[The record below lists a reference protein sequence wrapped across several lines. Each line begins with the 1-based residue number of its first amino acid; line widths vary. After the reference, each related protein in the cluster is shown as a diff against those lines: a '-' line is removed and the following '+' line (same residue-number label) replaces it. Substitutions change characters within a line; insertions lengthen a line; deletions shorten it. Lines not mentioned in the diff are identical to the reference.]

1 MRTVGGQAGPLG
13 RGFQM
18 PGEVLTLAFEELGS
32 IHLLASNL
40 QFTRNH
46 AIDFSVFYD
55 IDTVMST
62 GNKYIQ
68 EHSARLEDL
77 FITRRQFLQ
86 RAGMG
91 FGMLGLATLLGEEL
105 LNSKAVADE
114 AATLAP
120 RTPPLPSKA
129 KHVVHIFAQGAPSHV
144 DTWDPK
150 PALAQYNGQTLPG
163 MEGVAMASPFKFEK
177 KGKSGTEVSEVF
189 PKIGELV
196 DEMAVVRIMFTD
208 IQTT

>member
-1 MRTVGGQAGPLG
+1 MRTVGGQAGHLG
-13 RGFQM
+13 GEFQM
-18 PGEVLTLAFEELGS
+18 AGAVLTLAFEELGS

-62 GNKYIQ
+62 GNKYIR
-68 EHSARLEDL
+68 EHSARLEEL

-91 FGMLGLATLLGEEL
+91 FGMLGLAALLGEEL
-105 LNSKAVADE
+105 GMRSANAEEVAS
-114 AATLAP
+114 LAP
-120 RTPPLPSKA
+120 RQAPLPAKA

-150 PALAQYNGQTLPG
+150 PVLAQYDGKSIPG
-163 MEGVAMASPFKFEK
+163 MEGVAMASPFKFSK
-177 KGKSGTEVSEVF
+177 KGQSGIEVSEVF
-189 PKIGELV
+189 PKLG
-196 DEMAVVRIMFTD
+196 DRA
-208 IQTT
+208 